1 MYISQIAETMLIKT
15 QNYYKAVL
23 AMFIYADYHMVGF
36 EHKEHIN
43 Y

>member
-23 AMFIYADYHMVGF
+23 AMLICTDYHMVGF